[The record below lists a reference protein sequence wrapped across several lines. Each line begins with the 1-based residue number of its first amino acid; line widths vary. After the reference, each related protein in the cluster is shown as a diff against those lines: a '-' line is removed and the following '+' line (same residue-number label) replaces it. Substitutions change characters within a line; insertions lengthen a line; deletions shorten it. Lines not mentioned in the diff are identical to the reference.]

1 MNRVIVSCM
10 IGNAL
15 EWYEFTLYGYF
26 ASIIGKLFFPSEDP
40 LVSLISAFAVF
51 AAGFLMRPLGA
62 LLFGHIG
69 DKLGRKKALLI
80 SIYLMA
86 FPTAAIGLLP
96 TYESL
101 GWIASLILTLIRL
114 LQGVS
119 IGGEFTGSMVF
130 IIEHSPSHK
139 RGISGSYASLSLAIG
154 IILGS
159 ATATAIFKIFTME
172 EIYQWAWRIP
182 FLLSVLGAVV
192 GSIMRRTLSDPEVYL
207 KHKEE
212 KKLHTTPL
220 KELFANHTKSIL
232 HAVSIEMIL
241 AIGFYIVTIFLITYM
256 KQFLHMDEQA
266 AFQINTVNTLVF
278 ALFIP
283 LGGWLS
289 DIYGRRLV
297 MLPATLVYLFSYQLI
312 QWMSTGG
319 ITGAFFA
326 QMIFAASLGVLFGPI
341 PALLSELFPTK
352 VRYSALAIA
361 HSLSMSIFGGTAPF
375 LVTYALKITGNL
387 NSPAYFLVFG
397 GVVSSL
403 GLFFLKD
410 RFKEDLE

>member
-40 LVSLISAFAVF
+40 VVSLMSAFAIF

-69 DKLGRKKALLI
+69 DKMGRKKALLI

-96 TYESL
+96 TYETL
-101 GWIASLILTLIRL
+101 GWVASLILTLIRL

-130 IIEHSPSHK
+130 IIEHSPLGK
-139 RGISGSYASLSLAIG
+139 RGLWGSYASLSLALG
-154 IILGS
+154 IIFGS
-159 ATATAIFKIFTME
+159 ATATAIFNFFSME
-172 EIYQWAWRIP
+172 QVYQWAWRIP
-182 FLLSVLGAVV
+182 FLLSVLGALV
-192 GSIMRRTLSDPEVYL
+192 GSVMRRTLSDPQVYL
-207 KHKEE
+207 QHKEE
-212 KKLHTTPL
+212 KKAHSTPL
-220 KELFANHTKSIL
+220 KELFQYHTKSIL

-241 AIGFYIVTIFLITYM
+241 AIGFYIITIFLITYM
-256 KQFLHMDEQA
+256 KDFLHIPESL
-266 AFQINTVNTLVF
+266 AFKINTFNTFVF
-278 ALFIP
+278 ALFVP
-283 LGGWLS
+283 LGGWMS
-289 DIYGRRLV
+289 DKYGRRLV
-297 MLPATLVYLFSYQLI
+297 MMPASLVFLAAVPLI
-312 QWMSTGG
+312 NGM
-319 ITGAFFA
+319 GAGPLAAFIS
-326 QMIFAASLGVLFGPI
+326 QMIFASSLGLLFGPI
-341 PALLSELFPTK
+341 PALLSELFPTQ

-375 LVTYALKITGNL
+375 LVTYGLKQTGNL
-387 NSPAYFLVFG
+387 TSPAYFLVFG
-397 GVVSSL
+397 GLVSVL
-403 GLFFLKD
+403 GLSFLKE
-410 RFKEDLE
+410 RFKEELT